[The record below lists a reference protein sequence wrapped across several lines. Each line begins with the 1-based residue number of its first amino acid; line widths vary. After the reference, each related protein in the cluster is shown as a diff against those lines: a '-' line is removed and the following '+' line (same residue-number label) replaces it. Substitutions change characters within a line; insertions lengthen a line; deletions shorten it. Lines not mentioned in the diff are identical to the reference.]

1 MPEKRPKKPEL
12 NKYLKYEKYPRRF
25 VFISFSGPTDTPL
38 PTPNT
43 SNDSQNIKERGDDSR
58 MNGWE
63 LTYLETLKPQEWREM
78 LSKEKSEFFR
88 NHPLKLALQ
97 NSQGVNILAIIQ

>member
-1 MPEKRPKKPEL
+1 M
-12 NKYLKYEKYPRRF
+12 
-25 VFISFSGPTDTPL
+25 I
-38 PTPNT
+38 
-43 SNDSQNIKERGDDSR
+43 
-58 MNGWE
+58 GWE

-97 NSQGVNILAIIQ
+97 NSQGVNILAIVQ